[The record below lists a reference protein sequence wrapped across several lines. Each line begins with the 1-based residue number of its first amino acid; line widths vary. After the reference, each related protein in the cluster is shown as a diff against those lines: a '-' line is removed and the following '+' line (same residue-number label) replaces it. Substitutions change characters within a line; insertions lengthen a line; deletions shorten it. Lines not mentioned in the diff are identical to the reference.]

1 MKSST
6 SYILLITAALMW
18 SLGGVF
24 IKLVDLNPM
33 GIAGIRSL
41 GAAVVLLIYI
51 KKPRLYWNRYFL
63 TGVLAYTAMV
73 VLYVLSIRLTT
84 AANAIFL
91 EFTAPIYVVA
101 FSYLLLNERINRFD
115 ILTMVIIFLG
125 MGLFF
130 MDELTFYGFWGNI
143 MALIAGVCLALVTV
157 MIRKEKESAFEIVF
171 YGNVLTAIICFTF
184 IIEGL
189 SNSTQLDWLII
200 FGLGI
205 FQLGIP
211 YILYTTALK
220 YVSALDAILVGML
233 EPILNPIWVYIFIG
247 EAMGE
252 WAGGAT
258 TRLRLIRIAA
268 VLAAA
273 RPTLLFRP
281 L

>member
-18 SLGGVF
+18 SVGGVF

-252 WAGGAT
+252 WAFIGGA
-258 TRLRLIRIAA
+258 LVIIG
-268 VLAAA
+268 
-273 RPTLLFRP
+273 TLGRVIIKQKLKVI

>member
-51 KKPRLYWNRYFL
+51 KKPRLYWNRYFF

-101 FSYLLLNERINRFD
+101 FSYFLLNEKIDRFD

-143 MALIAGVCLALVTV
+143 MALVAGVCLALVTV
-157 MIRKEKESAFEIVF
+157 LIRKEKESAFEIVF

-189 SNSTQLDWLII
+189 SKSTQLDWLII

-252 WAGGAT
+252 WAFIGGA
-258 TRLRLIRIAA
+258 LVIIG
-268 VLAAA
+268 
-273 RPTLLFRP
+273 TLGRVIIKQKLKVI

>member
-18 SLGGVF
+18 SLGGIF

-101 FSYLLLNERINRFD
+101 FSYFLLNEKIDRFD

-143 MALIAGVCLALVTV
+143 MALVAGVCLALVTV
-157 MIRKEKESAFEIVF
+157 LIRKEKESAFEIVF
-171 YGNVLTAIICFTF
+171 YGNVLTAIICFPF
-184 IIEGL
+184 IIDGL
-189 SNSTQLDWLII
+189 SKSTQLDWLII

-252 WAGGAT
+252 WAFIGGA
-258 TRLRLIRIAA
+258 LVIIG
-268 VLAAA
+268 
-273 RPTLLFRP
+273 TLGRVIIKQKLKVI

>member
-51 KKPRLYWNRYFL
+51 KKPRWYWNRYFL

-101 FSYLLLNERINRFD
+101 FSYFLLNEKINRFD
-115 ILTMVIIFLG
+115 MLTMVIIFLG

-143 MALIAGVCLALVTV
+143 MALVAGVCLALVTV
-157 MIRKEKESAFEIVF
+157 LIRKEKESAFEIVF

-220 YVSALDAILVGML
+220 YVPALDAILVGML

-252 WAGGAT
+252 WAFIGAA
-258 TRLRLIRIAA
+258 LVIIG
-268 VLAAA
+268 
-273 RPTLLFRP
+273 TLGRVIIKQKLKVI

>member
-18 SLGGVF
+18 SLGGIF

-51 KKPRLYWNRYFL
+51 KKPRWYWNRYFL

-101 FSYLLLNERINRFD
+101 FSYFLLNEKINRFD
-115 ILTMVIIFLG
+115 MLTMVIIFLG

-143 MALIAGVCLALVTV
+143 MALVAGVCLALVTV
-157 MIRKEKESAFEIVF
+157 LIRKEKESAFEIVF
-171 YGNVLTAIICFTF
+171 YGNVLTSIICFTF

-189 SNSTQLDWLII
+189 SKSTQLDWLII

-220 YVSALDAILVGML
+220 YVPALDAILVGML

-252 WAGGAT
+252 WAFIGGA
-258 TRLRLIRIAA
+258 LVIIG
-268 VLAAA
+268 
-273 RPTLLFRP
+273 TLGRVIIKQKLKVI

>member
-18 SLGGVF
+18 SLGGIF
-24 IKLVDLNPM
+24 IKLVDLNPL

-51 KKPRLYWNRYFL
+51 KKPRLYWNRYFF

-101 FSYLLLNERINRFD
+101 FSYFLLNEKIDRFD

-143 MALIAGVCLALVTV
+143 MALVAGVCLALVTV
-157 MIRKEKESAFEIVF
+157 LIRKEKESAFEIVF

-189 SNSTQLDWLII
+189 SKSTQLDWLII

-252 WAGGAT
+252 WAFIGGA
-258 TRLRLIRIAA
+258 LVIIG
-268 VLAAA
+268 
-273 RPTLLFRP
+273 TLGRVIIKQKLKVI

>member
-1 MKSST
+1 
-6 SYILLITAALMW
+6 
-18 SLGGVF
+18 
-24 IKLVDLNPM
+24 
-33 GIAGIRSL
+33 
-41 GAAVVLLIYI
+41 
-51 KKPRLYWNRYFL
+51 
-63 TGVLAYTAMV
+63 
-73 VLYVLSIRLTT
+73 
-84 AANAIFL
+84 
-91 EFTAPIYVVA
+91 
-101 FSYLLLNERINRFD
+101 
-115 ILTMVIIFLG
+115 
-125 MGLFF
+125 
-130 MDELTFYGFWGNI
+130 
-143 MALIAGVCLALVTV
+143 

-252 WAGGAT
+252 WAFIGGA
-258 TRLRLIRIAA
+258 LVIIG
-268 VLAAA
+268 
-273 RPTLLFRP
+273 TLGRVIIKQKLKVI

>member
-51 KKPRLYWNRYFL
+51 KKPRLYWNRYFI

-252 WAGGAT
+252 WAFIGGA
-258 TRLRLIRIAA
+258 LVIIG
-268 VLAAA
+268 
-273 RPTLLFRP
+273 TLGRVIIKQKLKVI

>member
-18 SLGGVF
+18 SLGGIF

-51 KKPRLYWNRYFL
+51 KKPRLYWNRYFF

-143 MALIAGVCLALVTV
+143 MALVAGVCLALVTV
-157 MIRKEKESAFEIVF
+157 LIRKEKESAFEIVF

-189 SNSTQLDWLII
+189 SKSTQLDWLII

-252 WAGGAT
+252 WAFIGGA
-258 TRLRLIRIAA
+258 LVIIG
-268 VLAAA
+268 
-273 RPTLLFRP
+273 TLGRVIIKQKLKVI

>member
-1 MKSST
+1 MKQST
-6 SYILLITAALMW
+6 SYTILIIAALMW

-33 GIAGIRSL
+33 AITGIRSL

-51 KKPRLYWNRYFL
+51 KKPKLYWNRYFFS
-63 TGVLAYTAMV
+63 GVIAYSMMV
-73 VLYVLSIRLTT
+73 ILYVISIRLTT

-101 FSYLLLNERINRFD
+101 FSYFLLNERINRFD
-115 ILTMVIIFLG
+115 IFAMVIIFLG

-130 MDELTFYGFWGNI
+130 MDELSFYGFWGNI
-143 MALIAGVCLALVTV
+143 LALLAGVCLALVTV
-157 MIRKEKESAFEIVF
+157 LIRKEKESAFQIVF
-171 YGNVLTAIICFTF
+171 FGNVLTAIICFPF
-184 IIEGL
+184 IIEGF
-189 SNSTQLDWLII
+189 NSTTQIDWFII

-211 YILYTTALK
+211 YLLYTTALK

-233 EPILNPIWVYIFIG
+233 EPVFNPIWVYIFIG

-252 WAGGAT
+252 WAFIGASLVIIGT
-258 TRLRLIRIAA
+258 LGRVLIKQKLE
-268 VLAAA
+268 VKL
-273 RPTLLFRP
+273 
-281 L
+281 

>member
-1 MKSST
+1 
-6 SYILLITAALMW
+6 MW
-18 SLGGVF
+18 SLGGIF

-51 KKPRLYWNRYFL
+51 KKPRLYWNRYFF

-101 FSYLLLNERINRFD
+101 FSYFLLNEKIDRFD

-143 MALIAGVCLALVTV
+143 MALVAGVCLALVTV
-157 MIRKEKESAFEIVF
+157 LIRKEKESAFEIVF

-189 SNSTQLDWLII
+189 SKSTQLDWLII

-252 WAGGAT
+252 WAFIGGA
-258 TRLRLIRIAA
+258 LVIIG
-268 VLAAA
+268 
-273 RPTLLFRP
+273 TLGRVIIKQKLKVI

>member
-1 MKSST
+1 MKQST
-6 SYILLITAALMW
+6 SYTILIIAALMW
-18 SLGGVF
+18 SLGGLF

-33 GIAGIRSL
+33 AITGIRSL

-51 KKPRLYWNRYFL
+51 KKPKLYWNRYFFS
-63 TGVLAYTAMV
+63 GVIAYSMMV
-73 VLYVLSIRLTT
+73 ILYVISIRLTT

-101 FSYLLLNERINRFD
+101 FSYFLLNERINRFD
-115 ILTMVIIFLG
+115 IFAMVIIFLG

-130 MDELTFYGFWGNI
+130 MDELSFYGFWGNI
-143 MALIAGVCLALVTV
+143 LALLAGVCLALVTV
-157 MIRKEKESAFEIVF
+157 LIRKEKESAFQIVF
-171 YGNVLTAIICFTF
+171 FGNVLTAIICFPF
-184 IIEGL
+184 IIEGF
-189 SNSTQLDWLII
+189 NSTTQIDWFII

-211 YILYTTALK
+211 YLLYTTALK

-233 EPILNPIWVYIFIG
+233 EPVFNPIWVYIFVG

-252 WAGGAT
+252 WAFIGAA
-258 TRLRLIRIAA
+258 LVIIG
-268 VLAAA
+268 
-273 RPTLLFRP
+273 TLGRVIIKQKLEVK

>member
-51 KKPRLYWNRYFL
+51 KKPRLYWNRYFI

-189 SNSTQLDWLII
+189 SKSTQLDWLII

-252 WAGGAT
+252 WAFIGGA
-258 TRLRLIRIAA
+258 LVIIG
-268 VLAAA
+268 
-273 RPTLLFRP
+273 TLGRVIIKQKLKVI

>member
-51 KKPRLYWNRYFL
+51 KKPRLYWNRYFI

-171 YGNVLTAIICFTF
+171 YGNVLTAIICFNF

-252 WAGGAT
+252 WAFIGGA
-258 TRLRLIRIAA
+258 LVIIG
-268 VLAAA
+268 
-273 RPTLLFRP
+273 TLGRVIIKQKLKVI

>member
-18 SLGGVF
+18 SLGGIF

-41 GAAVVLLIYI
+41 GAAVVLFIYI
-51 KKPRLYWNRYFL
+51 KKPRFYWNRYFFN
-63 TGVLAYTAMV
+63 GVLAYTAMV

-101 FSYLLLNERINRFD
+101 FSYFLLNEKIDRFD

-143 MALIAGVCLALVTV
+143 MALVAGVCLALVTV
-157 MIRKEKESAFEIVF
+157 LIRKEKESAFEIVF

-189 SNSTQLDWLII
+189 SKSTQLDWLII

-252 WAGGAT
+252 WAFIGGA
-258 TRLRLIRIAA
+258 LVIIG
-268 VLAAA
+268 
-273 RPTLLFRP
+273 TLGRVIIKQKLKVI